1 MDAVAGF
8 TRRARLGVGHGFRA
22 PAVVWV
28 PAVMVA
34 GAMLLPL
41 VYLVVRTL
49 GADSDAGEII
59 FRART
64 GEILV
69 RSLLLM
75 VAVTAASLAIAVPL
89 AWLTVRTDLPMRR
102 VWSVVTALP
111 LVIPS
116 YVGGFLVVVALRPK
130 GMLQGL
136 LEGLFGVERLPE
148 IYGFP
153 GAALTL
159 TLLSYPYVL
168 LTVRTAL
175 WRMDPSLDE
184 ASRGLGRGGWS
195 TFARVTLPQLRPALG
210 AGALLVALYTLSDFG
225 AVSLLGYET
234 FTWAIYLQY
243 QSAFD
248 RGVAAA
254 LALVLVGVAM
264 GVLVLEA
271 TTRGRSRYYSSSAG
285 TVRPMRRV
293 SLGRWRWPAFGFCG
307 VIATLALVMPLAVL
321 GYWLVRG
328 LSAGEPLEFIWGR
341 ALNSVYVSGIAA
353 GVVVVAA
360 LPVALLAVRYRG
372 WFSAIIERLAYTGF
386 ALPGIVV
393 ALALI
398 FFGVTYVPALYQSMG
413 LLIFA
418 YLILFLPTA
427 LGTLRTSLLQIS
439 PRLEESGRSLGRR
452 PLRVAATV
460 TLPLAGPGIVAGA
473 ALVFLVTIKELPAT
487 LLLSPTGFQT
497 LATSVWAS
505 ASEAFFARAAAAS
518 LLLVLVAS
526 LPMIWILT
534 REREASG

>member
-1 MDAVAGF
+1 MDAVAGL
-8 TRRARLGVGHGFRA
+8 TRKARLGIGHGFRA

-49 GADSDAGEII
+49 GADSDAWDII

-64 GEILV
+64 GEILA

-75 VAVTAASLAIAVPL
+75 VTVTAASLVIAVPL
-89 AWLTVRTDLPMRR
+89 AWLTVRTDLQMRR

-116 YVGGFLVVVALRPK
+116 YVGGFLVVVALGPR

-168 LTVRTAL
+168 LTVRAAL

-210 AGALLVALYTLSDFG
+210 AGALLVALYTLSDSG

-254 LALVLVGVAM
+254 LTLVLVGVAM

-271 TTRGRSRYYSSSAG
+271 TTRGRSRYYRSSPG
-285 TVRPMRRV
+285 TVRPIRRV
-293 SLGRWRWPAFGFCG
+293 YLGRWRWPAFGFCG

-341 ALNSVYVSGIAA
+341 AVNSVYVSGIAA

-372 WFSAIIERLAYTGF
+372 WFSAAIDRVAYTGF

-393 ALALI
+393 ALAVI
-398 FFGVTYVPALYQSMG
+398 FFGVTYVPVLYQRMG

-439 PRLEESGRSLGRR
+439 PRLEEAGRSLGRK

-460 TLPLAGPGIVAGA
+460 TLPLAGPGILAGA

-534 REREASG
+534 REREATA

>member
-1 MDAVAGF
+1 MDAVAGL
-8 TRRARLGVGHGFRA
+8 TRKARLGIGHGFRA

-49 GADSDAGEII
+49 GADSDAWDII

-64 GEILV
+64 GEIFA

-75 VAVTAASLAIAVPL
+75 VTVIAASLVIAVPL

-116 YVGGFLVVVALRPK
+116 YVGGFLVVVALGPG

-168 LTVRTAL
+168 LAVRAAL

-243 QSAFD
+243 
-248 RGVAAA
+248 
-254 LALVLVGVAM
+254 
-264 GVLVLEA
+264 
-271 TTRGRSRYYSSSAG
+271 
-285 TVRPMRRV
+285 
-293 SLGRWRWPAFGFCG
+293 
-307 VIATLALVMPLAVL
+307 
-321 GYWLVRG
+321 
-328 LSAGEPLEFIWGR
+328 
-341 ALNSVYVSGIAA
+341 
-353 GVVVVAA
+353 
-360 LPVALLAVRYRG
+360 
-372 WFSAIIERLAYTGF
+372 
-386 ALPGIVV
+386 
-393 ALALI
+393 
-398 FFGVTYVPALYQSMG
+398 
-413 LLIFA
+413 
-418 YLILFLPTA
+418 
-427 LGTLRTSLLQIS
+427 
-439 PRLEESGRSLGRR
+439 
-452 PLRVAATV
+452 
-460 TLPLAGPGIVAGA
+460 
-473 ALVFLVTIKELPAT
+473 
-487 LLLSPTGFQT
+487 
-497 LATSVWAS
+497 
-505 ASEAFFARAAAAS
+505 
-518 LLLVLVAS
+518 
-526 LPMIWILT
+526 
-534 REREASG
+534 